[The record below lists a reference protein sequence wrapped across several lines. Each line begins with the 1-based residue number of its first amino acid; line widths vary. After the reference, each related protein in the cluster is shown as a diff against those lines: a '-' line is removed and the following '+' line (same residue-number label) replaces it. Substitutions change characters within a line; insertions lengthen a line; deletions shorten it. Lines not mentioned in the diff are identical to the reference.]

1 MHRTW
6 SASACWVYSACSR
19 CCSPNACS
27 PCSTVCW
34 PMSSEVLVDLDGVSK
49 RYLLGQGRGARGV
62 LLDMLGQRDPRQD
75 LWAVHDLSLCVRRG
89 ESVGLVGR
97 NGAGKTTTLRLLAG
111 ISRPTRGHLATR
123 GRVASLL
130 NVGAGFHPEL
140 SGRENVLLNGVI
152 LGLSQK
158 EVRARYDAIVD
169 FAGLADVFMETP
181 VKHFSSGMYARLA
194 FAVAVHVEPDVLLV
208 DEVLSVGDAAFQDRS
223 LRRMLEFRDQGR
235 AAVVFVSHNLAAIE
249 LMCQR
254 AIWLDRGAVASAG
267 PTAEVL
273 TAYLD
278 AVDDVGEARG
288 DAYLTTDCVEVLDCR
303 GKPSECL
310 SGDEPFTVIVTG
322 KALRD
327 LVEPVFVVTIRGD
340 HGPLFAGNM
349 HIDGNWPPAL
359 SRGTFRV
366 ECSFDKPG
374 LAPGRYRVELK
385 VKQNV
390 RTNYYEP
397 RVKAHF
403 RVLGA
408 STEPGGGAVPYAII
422 GGL

>member
-1 MHRTW
+1 
-6 SASACWVYSACSR
+6 
-19 CCSPNACS
+19 
-27 PCSTVCW
+27 
-34 PMSSEVLVDLDGVSK
+34 MSDVLIDLDHVGK

-62 LLDMLGQRDPRQD
+62 MLDLLGRRDPRQD
-75 LWAVHDLSLCVRRG
+75 LWAVDDLSFSMRRG
-89 ESVGLVGR
+89 ESLGLVGR

-111 ISRPTRGHLATR
+111 ITRPSRGRLRTC

-235 AAVVFVSHNLAAIE
+235 AAVVFVSHNLAALE
-249 LMCQR
+249 LMCQQ
-254 AIWLDRGAVASAG
+254 AIWLDRGRAGASG
-267 PTAEVL
+267 PTSDVIR
-273 TAYLD
+273 AYLD
-278 AVDDVGEARG
+278 AVDDVGEVQS
-288 DAYLTTDCVEVLDCR
+288 DAYLSAERVDVLDCDGR
-303 GKPSECL
+303 PVELLKS
-310 SGDEPFTVIVTG
+310 DQPFSVRVQG
-322 KALRD
+322 QALQK
-327 LVEPVFVVTIRGD
+327 LIEPVFVITIRGD

-349 HIDGNWPPAL
+349 HIDGNWPANLP
-359 SRGTFRV
+359 RGPFCV
-366 ECSFDKPG
+366 ECAFG
-374 LAPGRYRVELK
+374 LANLTPGRYRVELK

-397 RVKAHF
+397 RIKAHF
-403 RVLGA
+403 SVDGVPDQR
-408 STEPGGGAVPYAII
+408 GGGADVQYAII
-422 GGL
+422 GGC